1 MGTKSGEKNTTC
13 SSIYFVIVY
22 YYVYIIY
29 INIIYIYISEN
40 SFSLFSLFFV
50 FSLFLFIA
58 SKSKGGSKG
67 AVLRG
72 LRHLGKNQNGQTL
85 VHFYVF
91 GVVFLDRT
99 RVFFLAPKERTIYSP
114 KEKEFEVNSLH
125 QL

>member
-1 MGTKSGEKNTTC
+1 MGTKSGEKNTAC

-29 INIIYIYISEN
+29 INIIYIYLKI
-40 SFSLFSLFFV
+40 LFLCFLCSLFFL
-50 FSLFLFIA
+50 FFLFIA
-58 SKSKGGSKG
+58 SKSKEGSKG

-72 LRHLGKNQNGQTL
+72 LRHLSKNQNGQTL

-114 KEKEFEVNSLH
+114 KEKEFEVNNLH